1 MTQEAKTSA
10 ICASLFHNLE
20 GFLGRAL
27 RSQNRQNVSQL
38 GNATSNDSSS
48 LAIQILEPRMVLPDK
63 LIPRQNR
70 NAILNDRVS

>member
-27 RSQNRQNVSQL
+27 RSQNRQNISQL
-38 GNATSNDSSS
+38 GNVTSNDSSS
-48 LAIQILEPRMVLPDK
+48 LAIQILEPPMVLPDK
-63 LIPRQNR
+63 LILSQGKTEMPY
-70 NAILNDRVS
+70 